1 MDFKDRCETGVC
13 LSSISTFGIGGP
25 AALLFRAQSTEDL
38 QEAMHYVFT
47 TQTPYLVV
55 GRGSNC
61 LFPDNGF
68 SGLVILNR
76 LEEVTDEGGGRFV
89 AGGGARFPSLGTQ
102 TAKEGW
108 AGLEFAAG
116 IPGSVGGAV
125 CMNAGAQ
132 GQQAGA
138 VVVSVEYIDKHGSLV
153 RLEGNDLSFGYRSSS
168 FRGKGGVIASVT
180 FQLSSDEGAFE
191 RQKQMVEY
199 RKRTQPNDRS
209 AGCVFRN
216 PPGQSAGRLIDEA
229 GLKGRRIGGAEVS
242 SLHANFIVNRG
253 GATAADVRA
262 LIEVVRSEVF
272 GRSGVHLECEV
283 ICY

>member
-13 LSSISTFGIGGP
+13 LSSLSTFGIGGP
-25 AALLFRAQSTEDL
+25 AALLFRAQGVEDL
-38 QEAMHYVFT
+38 QEAMHYVST

-68 SGLVILNR
+68 SGLVVLNR
-76 LEEVTDEGGGRFV
+76 LEEVVDEGEGRFV
-89 AGGGARFPSLGTQ
+89 VGGGARFPALGAQ
-102 TAKEGW
+102 AAKEGW
-108 AGLEFAAG
+108 TGLEFAAG

-132 GQQAGA
+132 GQQTGA
-138 VVVSVEYIDKHGSLV
+138 VVASVEYIDKHGTLV
-153 RLEGNDLSFGYRSSS
+153 RLDGKDLSFGYRSSS
-168 FRGKGGVIASVT
+168 FRGKGGVIASVA
-180 FQLSSDEGAFE
+180 FQLSADEEAFE

-199 RKRTQPNDRS
+199 RKRTQPSDRS

-216 PPGQSAGRLIDEA
+216 PSGMSAGRLIDVA

-253 GATAADVRA
+253 GATAADVRS
-262 LIEVVRSEVF
+262 LIEVVRSEVLEH
-272 GRSGVHLECEV
+272 SGVHLECEV